1 MFFGK
6 AFRILGLDERK
17 GQWNKI
23 FMEMFGSMVFA
34 VSMAS
39 LSEWSPFCYGLKDL
53 FTLYKLADK
62 LVLDH

>member
-1 MFFGK
+1 MKGK
-6 AFRILGLDERK
+6 GNGTRFSWKCLG
-17 GQWNKI
+17 QCYV
-23 FMEMFGSMVFA
+23 VFA

-39 LSEWSPFCYGLKDL
+39 LSEWCPFCYGLKDL